1 MNRRYLRQGAAALAG
16 AILLPTFALA
26 ANEPQPFSYDAL
38 VERARSMANTA
49 YQPPALP
56 APEVVQ
62 QIDYARHGELVFDTQ
77 RAPFSG
83 QPDTEASEGYPLV
96 FFPLGKYAPKG
107 VHMFMVDQGEAVE
120 IPYSAD
126 FFDMPADNPARQL
139 PADAGF
145 AGFRLQ
151 EWHTAEDW
159 VKQDW
164 VAFQGASYF
173 RSIGADGQYG
183 QSARGIAIDPAV
195 AGKPEEFPDFTEF
208 YIEQQDDATPDT
220 PVTVHALLNGPSVTG
235 AYRFKMTRGLD
246 RTTPVVMDV
255 EARIFLRE
263 DVDRLGLLPLTS
275 MFWFGEYGAERLKD
289 WRPEV
294 HDSDGLAMWTGSGER
309 IWRPLN
315 NPPRTMANSFYT
327 PGVKGFGLMQR
338 ERSFD
343 EYQDDGV
350 FYEKR
355 ASAWIQP
362 KGDWGDGSVTLV
374 ELSTDDEIH
383 DNIVAMWTPT
393 GPAGKGREY
402 NVGYRL
408 TWFEDNPVPPNAAR
422 FLATRIGAGGIP
434 GQPRPEGV
442 VKIVCDF
449 ENHGFE
455 ELTRD
460 PGIRPV
466 VTASRG
472 TVGGFAAYPVV
483 DEDYWRAIFDLDF
496 SSIPEDDDTPI
507 DLRMFVEVDGESRTE
522 TWLMQLFPSQ
532 MRTLLASRP

>member
-1 MNRRYLRQGAAALAG
+1 MNRRHLRQGAAALAG

-38 VERARSMANTA
+38 VERARSMADTA

-83 QPDTEASEGYPLV
+83 QPDTEASGGYPLV

-107 VHMFMVDQGEAVE
+107 VHMFMVDRGEAVE

-195 AGKPEEFPDFTEF
+195 AGKPEEFPDFSEF

-246 RTTPVVMDV
+246 RSTPVVMDV

-275 MFWFGEYGAERLKD
+275 MFWFGEYGAQRLKD

-294 HDSDGLAMWTGSGER
+294 HDSDGLAIWTGSGER

-315 NPPRTMANSFYT
+315 NPDATRVSAFADENP
-327 PGVKGFGLMQR
+327 KGFGLMQR
-338 ERSFD
+338 DRNFD
-343 EYQDDGV
+343 HYQDGV
-350 FYEKR
+350 FYDRRPSVWVEPLK
-355 ASAWIQP
+355 P
-362 KGDWGDGSVTLV
+362 LGKGSVQLL
-374 ELSTDDEIH
+374 EIPTDDEIH
-383 DNIVAMWTPT
+383 DNIGAFWVPD
-393 GPAGKGREY
+393 GKASKGTEY
-402 NVGYRL
+402 DLHYRL
-408 TWFEDNPVPPNAAR
+408 HWQDLSPVPATNIAQTI
-422 FLATRIGAGGIP
+422 ATRIGRG
-434 GQPRPEGV
+434 GQPGHERPDNVYNFTVEFDRPEVMQQIPYGV
-442 VKIVCDF
+442 FPEVKVSTSAGIVSRTF
-449 ENHGFE
+449 A
-455 ELTRD
+455 
-460 PGIRPV
+460 RPV
-466 VTASRG
+466 PNGNV
-472 TVGGFAAYPVV
+472 
-483 DEDYWRAIFDLDF
+483 WRASFDLELEPDQVA
-496 SSIPEDDDTPI
+496 
-507 DLRMFVEVDGESRTE
+507 DLRMYMELDGKPLTE
-522 TWLMQLFPSQ
+522 TWLYQFKPEWAMGKVQ
-532 MRTLLASRP
+532 